1 MKKLFKLFTAFS
13 ILLGLASCGVNGTC
27 NEEGG
32 ACGGGALD
40 LDSVNEYFQNDPQ
53 WKFLNLKG
61 NKVTLIPFTHINGPK
76 DEWPFFGIVNYEY
89 DAVDYFKYQVTY
101 LSCTCRA
108 PEVNYWQTAY
118 VELTCPTSGNAD
130 DIVLQTLSFE
140 KDGTGHYNAGFW
152 GDSGTNGY
160 FIDGSKGV
168 TYEAIKEG
176 FIPYLV
182 GKTKAELNQYNQ
194 YDDIN
199 KDDFNAWAI
208 ENELMV
214 TLKKVKKE
222 EVDEHGK
229 PLDEEPSL
237 VTYDTFNGAS
247 VSTNNIIRIVNS
259 LLEYHAANNI

>member
-1 MKKLFKLFTAFS
+1 MKKIFKFFTAFS
-13 ILLGLASCGVNGTC
+13 LLACLASCGVNGTC
-27 NEEGG
+27 NESG
-32 ACGGGALD
+32 ACGGGDLD
-40 LDSVNEYFQNDPQ
+40 LDYVNEYFENDPQ

-76 DEWPFFGIVNYEY
+76 DEWAFFGIVNYEY
-89 DAVDYFKYQVTY
+89 DAIDYFKYQVTY

-118 VELTCPTSGNAD
+118 VELSVPQSGNAD
-130 DIVLQTLSFE
+130 DIELQMLSFE

-168 TYEAIKEG
+168 TYEAIKVG

-182 GKTKAELNQYNQ
+182 GKTKAELSLLNQ

-199 KDDFNAWAI
+199 KDDFNTWAI
-208 ENELMV
+208 ENELKV
-214 TLKKVKKE
+214 TLKEYTKDKI
-222 EVDEHGK
+222 DENGK
-229 PLDEEPSL
+229 PLDQQEP
-237 VTYDTFNGAS
+237 TQIQYDTFLGAS
-247 VSTNNIIRIVNS
+247 VSTNNIIRIVNA
-259 LLEYHAANNI
+259 LIEYHAANNI